1 MFDLISQIFMG
12 IEGYMLPCMS
22 KQLFGLEC
30 PGCGFQRAVVFLLK
44 GDLTAS
50 FKMYPGL
57 FPMIFLFAF
66 LLLNQFREIRNASK
80 IIIGLASVTVI
91 FILTNFI
98 LNLIY

>member
-22 KQLFGLEC
+22 KQIFGLEC

-98 LNLIY
+98 LNLIH